1 MEPSFNEKID
11 YESASHSHSDFKDQF
26 EIPLS
31 LSLKNIIGKSV
42 KILTLIE
49 RVQLKINAFLFVIS
63 DEEIKTTKNIG
74 IGELEVKSAAIFSK
88 KRIQKYQ
95 NQVISA
101 MTVTNITFL
110 SPTVTNRSFW
120 PQSDSII
127 QGEDHCEFECSDGS
141 IRSSWWGL
149 AASDFYRGKVQGIFL
164 FLLSILF
171 AYYYDQ

>member
-1 MEPSFNEKID
+1 MAPSFNKKID
-11 YESASHSHSDFKDQF
+11 YESASQSRSDFKDQF

-31 LSLKNIIGKSV
+31 LSKNIIGKSV

-63 DEEIKTTKNIG
+63 DEETKTTKNIG

-101 MTVTNITFL
+101 MTVTKITFL
-110 SPTVTNRSFW
+110 SPTVTNRSF
-120 PQSDSII
+120 
-127 QGEDHCEFECSDGS
+127 
-141 IRSSWWGL
+141 
-149 AASDFYRGKVQGIFL
+149 
-164 FLLSILF
+164 
-171 AYYYDQ
+171 

>member
-1 MEPSFNEKID
+1 MAPSFNKKID
-11 YESASHSHSDFKDQF
+11 YESASHSRSHFKDQF

-110 SPTVTNRSFW
+110 SPTVTNRSF
-120 PQSDSII
+120 
-127 QGEDHCEFECSDGS
+127 
-141 IRSSWWGL
+141 
-149 AASDFYRGKVQGIFL
+149 
-164 FLLSILF
+164 
-171 AYYYDQ
+171 